1 MKTTDFIYVNP
12 VYTGGGIYC
21 YTGQLKNGNYFMA
34 TSESP
39 AWAVEVTENPDNT
52 EDPGNDPWHEEWIE
66 PRKVR
71 DIENY
76 KEKKSFF
83 KAMLSWIIK
92 NEPKNSFTNYDIDD
106 MERLL
111 ANIDNWC
118 TDY

>member
-1 MKTTDFIYVNP
+1 MGKIERGELMRTTDFLYVNP

-34 TSESP
+34 SD
-39 AWAVEVTENPDNT
+39 ADCWVVEVNENPDT
-52 EDPGNDPWHEEWIE
+52 EEDPWYLEWIE

-76 KEKKSFF
+76 NEMKSFF
-83 KAMLSWIIK
+83 KTMLRWVVK
-92 NEPKNSFTNYDIDD
+92 NQPTNENTNYNIGD

-111 ANIDNWC
+111 DNIDE
-118 TDY
+118 